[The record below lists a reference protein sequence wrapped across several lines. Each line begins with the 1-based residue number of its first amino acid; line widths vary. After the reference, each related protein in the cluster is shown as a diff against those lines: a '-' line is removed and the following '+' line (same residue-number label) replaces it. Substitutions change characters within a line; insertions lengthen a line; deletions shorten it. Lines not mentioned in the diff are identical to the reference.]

1 MFGRN
6 VQLSPTDKRVEL
18 LDVLRGIAIFGMF
31 TVNIT
36 ADVFWADLYS
46 ELRPGSADFVSLV
59 FVNLFTNGKFITIFS
74 FLFGIGFYIQS
85 ERRIGVGAS
94 VTSFWL
100 RRLSGLLMI
109 GLVATACTL
118 PARILVDY
126 AFFGLGL
133 LLLFKASPRSILV
146 AAVSCFV
153 IAKSYGSVVPTY
165 WPSLEPV
172 VPAVLDAIHE
182 TRELIQRDG
191 GFLEIA
197 ALELLHVWEELT
209 RWQYY
214 LADLD
219 ILGLM
224 LLGLY
229 VGRRGAIQDRDLQ
242 VAIARSA
249 LPWLLGIGFFGCIG
263 WVAMEN
269 FGLSDESSIHH
280 SFVNS
285 LMAWP
290 IGMPTLG
297 LGYVAAITLIVC
309 NEKWGRRLSA
319 FAPIGRTALTNYLFT
334 GFVLAFISFQW
345 GLGLYGTVLPAAG
358 LLIVLGLLPAQML
371 ASRWWLSKFNFGP
384 FEWLWRSWTYGQLPT
399 MRRQLESGSP
409 SS

>member
-1 MFGRN
+1 MR
-6 VQLSPTDKRVEL
+6 LSPTDKRVEL

-31 TVNIT
+31 TVNMT

-74 FLFGIGFYIQS
+74 FLFGIGFYVQS
-85 ERRIGVGAS
+85 ERRIGVGAN

-100 RRLSGLLMI
+100 RRLAGLLMI
-109 GLVATACTL
+109 GLVASACTL

-126 AFFGLGL
+126 ALFGLGL
-133 LLLFKASPRSILV
+133 LLLFKASPRSILI
-146 AAVSCFV
+146 AAISCFV
-153 IAKSYGSVVPTY
+153 IAKSYGSIIPTY
-165 WPSLEPV
+165 WPSIEPV
-172 VPAVLDAIHE
+172 VPTVLDAIHE

-191 GFLEIA
+191 SFLEIS

-214 LADLD
+214 LGDLD

-229 VGRRGAIQDRDLQ
+229 VGRRGAIRDRDIQLA
-242 VAIARSA
+242 VARKA
-249 LPWLLGIGFFGCIG
+249 LPWLLGIGLFGCAT

-269 FGLSDESSIHH
+269 FGLGDESSIHY
-280 SFVNS
+280 SFVSN

-297 LGYVAAITLIVC
+297 LGYVAAITLIIG
-309 NEKWGRRLSA
+309 NEKWRRRLSA
-319 FAPIGRTALTNYLFT
+319 FAPIGRMALTNYLFT
-334 GFVLAFISFQW
+334 GFILALISFQW
-345 GLGLYGTVLPAAG
+345 GLGLYGKVFPAAG
-358 LLIVLGLLPAQML
+358 LLIVVALLPVQML

-384 FEWLWRSWTYGQLPT
+384 FEWLWRSWTYGQLPP
-399 MRRQLESGSP
+399 MRRDLELGSLSP
-409 SS
+409 